1 VVALSPEIEALGR
14 LKIGDRVAGL
24 ADGME
29 GLRPQSGAFGEY
41 VSVDGGM
48 AFKMPDTMTMAEG
61 ASMPLRV
68 ATASMALFHSLGLE
82 SSMLETPTKE
92 KLTVLV
98 YGGAT
103 STGTMA
109 IQLLKKCGV
118 TVLTTCSPGSQ
129 GLVESFGA
137 DKW

>member
-1 VVALSPEIEALGR
+1 
-14 LKIGDRVAGL
+14 
-24 ADGME
+24 ME
-29 GLRPQSGAFGEY
+29 GLRPQGGAFGEY

-48 AFKMPDTMTMAEG
+48 AFKMPDSMTMAQG

-68 ATASMALFHSLGLE
+68 ATACMALFHSLGLDAT
-82 SSMLETPTKE
+82 MLETPIKE
-92 KLTVLV
+92 KLNVLV

-109 IQLLKKCGV
+109 IQLLKRCGV
-118 TVLTTCSPGSQ
+118 TVLTTCSPSSEK
-129 GLVESFGA
+129 LVQSFGA